1 MCGNM
6 LVRVARD
13 GCVCSALNHRFKW
26 RRSRYAF
33 VVLLAS
39 FACGCNGGPYGAQS
53 QLTKIRTDQAA
64 LAQQNNELR
73 SRVAALDQD
82 NQQHTIIFAQS
93 QQQVQ
98 LREEELAAVR
108 LQLAEATA
116 KLSRLQGEK
125 QESDQKVDSLLASSR
140 RGGGASIR
148 ANNSLN
154 ANLPSFN
161 RADITVRPNGD
172 VVRIAVLSDSLFR
185 PGSAQIL
192 PTADALLDTVAIE
205 IARRYPH
212 HRIAIEGHTA
222 TIPRVAGGAFRQHQ
236 LSASQATVVF
246 QRLVARGRLS
256 ERQLFIVG
264 YGGNY
269 PIYSNAHPDGM
280 KRNRR
285 IELVIY
291 PEKVGS

>member
-1 MCGNM
+1 MCGNI

-13 GCVCSALNHRFKW
+13 GCVSVVVNHRFK
-26 RRSRYAF
+26 RHRDRCALL
-33 VVLLAS
+33 VLLAM
-39 FACGCNGGPYGAQS
+39 FAGGCNGGPHGGQS
-53 QLTKIRTDQAA
+53 QLTKARSDQAA

-82 NQQHTIIFAQS
+82 NQQRTTIFAQS
-93 QQQVQ
+93 QQQVRQ
-98 LREEELAAVR
+98 REEELAAVR
-108 LQLAEATA
+108 AQLGEATA
-116 KLSRLQGEK
+116 KLSLLQGEK

-154 ANLPSFN
+154 ANLPNFN

-172 VVRIAVLSDSLFR
+172 VVRIAILSDSLFR

-192 PTADALLDTVAIE
+192 PTADALLDTVAFE
-205 IARRYPH
+205 IARRYPN
-212 HRIAIEGHTA
+212 HRIGIEGHTA
-222 TIPRVAGGAFRQHQ
+222 AISGVAGGRINQHQ
-236 LSASQATVVF
+236 LSVSQATVVF
-246 QRLVARGRLS
+246 GRLVARGRLS

-264 YGGNY
+264 HGGNY
-269 PIYSNAHPDGM
+269 PVYSNAHPDGM

-285 IELVIY
+285 IELVVY
-291 PEKVGS
+291 PEKIGS